1 MVTSTQSLCY
11 NKIIYNMQ
19 GYPILENCIQAST
32 DIHLLFGP
40 NTGLDFQKKGKNK
53 QNILLHFSKSLLEK

>member
-1 MVTSTQSLCY
+1 
-11 NKIIYNMQ
+11 MQ

-40 NTGLDFQKKGKNK
+40 NTGLDFQKKGRNK